1 MKIRI
6 TRLLFLTALFM
17 AGQTVA
23 ETRYISDQI
32 YVPLRG
38 GPGNEYRILHRGLRT
53 GTSMK
58 LLEEDAGNGFSKV
71 LLGDQEGY
79 IRNQYL
85 TAEAPALVVLP
96 GVREQAGKAQT
107 ENRELRSQLSKR
119 DSELKSLNKSLKDTE
134 VLLNSKTEDML
145 RLEEVTAD
153 PLAIDRRNKELME
166 ENLQLKNEVQ
176 VLEAEN
182 SQLVQDNSIRWYLY
196 GGGTILLGILLG
208 LFLPMMRVEKK
219 QSDWV

>member
-1 MKIRI
+1 MNIRI
-6 TRLLFLTALFM
+6 TRLFLLAALYM
-17 AGQTVA
+17 AGQVVA

-38 GPGNEYRILHRGLRT
+38 GPGNEYRILHRGLKT
-53 GTSMK
+53 GTRMK
-58 LLEEDAGNGFSKV
+58 LLEEEAGNGFSKV

-79 IRNQYL
+79 VRAQYL

-96 GVREQAGKAQT
+96 GVREQAAKAQA
-107 ENRELRSQLSKR
+107 ENRELRSKLSER
-119 DSELKSLNKSLKDTE
+119 GSELKSLTQSLADTKA
-134 VLLNSKTEDML
+134 LLVSKTEEMQ

-153 PLAIDRRNKELME
+153 PLAIDQRNKALMG

-176 VLEAEN
+176 LLEAEN
-182 SQLVQDNSIRWYLY
+182 IKLAQENSFRWYLY

-208 LFLPMMRVEKK
+208 LFLPMIRVEKK

>member
-1 MKIRI
+1 MNIRI
-6 TRLLFLTALFM
+6 TSSLLLAALLL
-17 AGQTVA
+17 AGQAVA

-32 YVPLRG
+32 YVPMRA
-38 GPGNEYRILHRGLRT
+38 GPGNEFRILHRGLRT
-53 GTSMK
+53 GTSMT
-58 LLEEDAGNGFSKV
+58 LLQEDAGNGFSKV
-71 LLGDQEGY
+71 RVGDQEGF
-79 IRNQYL
+79 IRAQYL
-85 TAEAPALVVLP
+85 TGEAPALVVLP
-96 GVREQAGKAQT
+96 GVQEQAAKARA
-107 ENRELRSQLSKR
+107 ENRELRSQLGKR
-119 DSELKSLNKSLKDTE
+119 DTELASLNKSLKETKSQ
-134 VLLNSKTEDML
+134 LASKTEEML

-176 VLEAEN
+176 VLETEN

-208 LFLPMMRVEKK
+208 LFLPMIRVQKK

>member
-1 MKIRI
+1 M
-6 TRLLFLTALFM
+6 T
-17 AGQTVA
+17 GQAFA

-32 YVPLRG
+32 YVPFRG

-71 LLGDQEGY
+71 LIGDQEGY
-79 IRNQYL
+79 IRSQYL
-85 TAEAPALVVLP
+85 TAEAPAMVVLP
-96 GVREQAGKAQT
+96 GVREQAAKAQA

-119 DSELKSLNKSLKDTE
+119 DSELKTLSKSLEDTE
-134 VLLNSKTEDML
+134 AQLNSKTEEML
-145 RLEEVTAD
+145 HLEEVTAD
-153 PLAIDRRNKELME
+153 PLAIDRRNKELMG

-182 SQLVQDNSIRWYLY
+182 IKLAQENSFRWYLY

-208 LFLPMMRVEKK
+208 LFLPMIRVEKK

>member
-1 MKIRI
+1 MNIRI
-6 TRLLFLTALFM
+6 ICSVLLASLFV
-17 AGQTVA
+17 AGQAVA

-32 YVPLRG
+32 FVPLRG
-38 GPGNEYRILHRGLRT
+38 GPGNQYRILHRGLRT
-53 GTSMK
+53 GTSMQ
-58 LLEEDAGNGFSKV
+58 LLEEDAGEGFSKV
-71 LLGDQEGY
+71 LVGDQEGY
-79 IRNQYL
+79 IRSQYL
-85 TAEAPALVVLP
+85 TADAPALVVLP
-96 GVREQAGKAQT
+96 GVREQAAKAQA
-107 ENRELRSQLSKR
+107 ENRELRSRLSTR
-119 DSELKSLNKSLKDTE
+119 DNELKSLKESLTDTE
-134 VLLNSKTEDML
+134 SLLAGKTEEML

-166 ENLQLKNEVQ
+166 ENLQLKHEVQ

-208 LFLPMMRVEKK
+208 LFLPMIRVQKK

>member
-1 MKIRI
+1 MNIRI
-6 TRLLFLTALFM
+6 TCSILLASLFL
-17 AGQTVA
+17 AGQAIA

-32 YVPLRG
+32 FVPFRG

-53 GTSMK
+53 GTSMT

-71 LLGDQEGY
+71 LVGDQEGY
-79 IRNQYL
+79 IRTQYL
-85 TAEAPALVVLP
+85 TGDAPALVVLP
-96 GVREQAGKAQT
+96 GVREQAAKAQA
-107 ENRELRSQLSKR
+107 ENQELRSRLSTR
-119 DSELKSLNKSLKDTE
+119 DSELKTLRESLVDTE
-134 VLLNSKTEDML
+134 SQLTSKTEEMQ

-153 PLAIDRRNKELME
+153 PLAIDRRNEELME
-166 ENLQLKNEVQ
+166 ENLQLKHEVQ

-208 LFLPMMRVEKK
+208 LFLPMIRVEKK